1 MRLNLKIAI
10 LKAGK
15 SQRQLGAETEI
26 PETRLSQII
35 QGWVQ
40 PTQREQ
46 AAIAAALHK
55 APEKLFAGTAGAP
68 KPGSTVEVS

>member
-26 PETRLSQII
+26 PENRLSQII
-35 QGWVQ
+35 QAWVA

-46 AAIAAALHK
+46 TTIAAALHE
-55 APEKLFAGTAGAP
+55 APEKLF
-68 KPGSTVEVS
+68 TVR